1 MSSDTSRE
9 RELALS
15 SALEFARDRADI
27 GFADLVTGAD
37 MIYRWLVGPAYFL
50 LIFSEVRRQG
60 DPPTGRNG
68 AVVTQ
73 IRDDEEFDLELGE
86 FDAKGAAV
94 PDREGDATDDPTWTV
109 DDDTVATLTV
119 DPADPRKATV
129 SGGQPGSTTVTIDPH
144 IPNVEPITH
153 AIDVVAGNA
162 VTASVTESAPRPQT
176 PASQG

>member
-27 GFADLVTGAD
+27 GYADLVAGAD
-37 MIYRWLVGPAYFL
+37 KIYHWLIGPVNFL

-60 DPPTGRNG
+60 TPPTGRNG

-86 FDAKGAAV
+86 FDAKGAPV
-94 PDREGDATDDPTWTV
+94 PDRAGDATDDPTWTV
-109 DDDTVATLTV
+109 DDDTVATVTV
-119 DPADPRKATV
+119 DPNDPRKATV
-129 SGGQPGSTTVTIDPH
+129 AGGQPGSTVVTVDPH

-153 AIDVVAGNA
+153 AVDVVAGDA
-162 VTASVTESAPRPQT
+162 VTASVTESPARPQT
-176 PASQG
+176 PAGS